1 MFKPVKPSR
10 DNDMTQ
16 ITLPM
21 SKAFYQEIQSEAAKA
36 GVSMKEYCRQ
46 AIDYAMNNSKGD

>member
-1 MFKPVKPSR
+1 MFRPVKPSK

-16 ITLPM
+16 ITLPL
-21 SKAFYQEIQSEAAKA
+21 SKEFYQSIQSEAAKA

-46 AIDYAMNNSKGD
+46 AISYAMDNGE